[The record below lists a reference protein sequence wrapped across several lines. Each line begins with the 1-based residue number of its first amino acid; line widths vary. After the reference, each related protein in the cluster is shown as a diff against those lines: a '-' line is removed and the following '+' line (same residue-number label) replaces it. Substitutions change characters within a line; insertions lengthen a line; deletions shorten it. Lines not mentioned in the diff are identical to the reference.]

1 MKKIYISIFAII
13 IIFILTVTQGEVFGV
28 KNSSTTSKN
37 QIESNSV
44 TEQDLEKS
52 NKYLKELSVEGYE
65 IFPKFNKNTLN
76 YYVIIK
82 EDVTSLKINAEAEA
96 TGAIVRISG
105 NTRLT
110 KKENTITITVTA
122 VDGTSRSYT
131 IIASKEPEVNLKLT
145 SLNVEGIN
153 LNPVFDQDIYYYT
166 SSLEDTE
173 LNSLNI
179 TATSNDKEAR
189 IEILGNNN
197 IKDGENLINII
208 LTNEDETTVYQ
219 INLEVDKLGEK
230 EKEAGN
236 VITKIRQLMKYITI
250 GIASLIGIIILSI
263 IISIIVRKVRKNK
276 HTKED

>member
-1 MKKIYISIFAII
+1 MVYLLWQVNFLTLLVYFMV
-13 IIFILTVTQGEVFGV
+13 IFIQHGNCLLY
-28 KNSSTTSKN
+28 TS
-37 QIESNSV
+37 
-44 TEQDLEKS
+44 
-52 NKYLKELSVEGYE
+52 KELSVEGYE

-110 KKENTITITVTA
+110 KKENTITITLTA

-263 IISIIVRKVRKNK
+263 IILDNK
-276 HTKED
+276 KL